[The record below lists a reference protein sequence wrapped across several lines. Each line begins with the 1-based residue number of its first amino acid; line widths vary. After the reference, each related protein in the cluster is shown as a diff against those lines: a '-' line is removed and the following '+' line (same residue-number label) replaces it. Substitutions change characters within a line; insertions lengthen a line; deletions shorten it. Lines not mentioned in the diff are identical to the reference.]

1 MGLECAFEC
10 LIKNE
15 SLFFGD
21 WVIGVDLMHSLDHV
35 EEYLADL
42 WGKED
47 SAIDGCLKKVL

>member
-15 SLFFGD
+15 SLFLGD
-21 WVIGVDLMHSLDHV
+21 WAIGVDLMHSLDHV